1 MAKGRPKSTKAAI
14 AVEKKDIN
22 VDSEA
27 PPAKK
32 ARQSRLITLPIP
44 VLPKKSG
51 NILSCGQNDVGQ
63 LGFNPDDVPEKSRP
77 ALVADIKDIVDVQ
90 AGGMHSLCLTK
101 SGEIWSFGCNDEGAL
116 GRDTSEEGSEMK
128 PAKIDLPKKAVRISC
143 GDSHSA
149 CLLDD
154 GSIFAWGSFRDAHG
168 SMGLTTEGK
177 KQLPIQVL
185 PDIQAVDIASGSD
198 HFVVLATNGN
208 VYTIGC
214 GEQGQ
219 LGRASMR
226 TLTGESRRGTKTLL
240 TPGII
245 TKKAKNVVA
254 NGIWVTP
261 YCTFIRDAATND
273 VYGFGLNNYN
283 QICVKKGKNEFEHYP
298 VLTKIKNVK
307 QIAGGQHHTI
317 VLTNDHQVF
326 SIGRKEYGR
335 LGLGDVADDVTELS
349 PIESLNDKKIISIS
363 CGAENNFGL
372 SNDGKV
378 YVWGSGTNS
387 ALGTGD
393 EDDVVSPK
401 LLVSAQV
408 KEKNILTMSGGGQ
421 HSLFL
426 VEVPSTD
433 HEEVAKKEPV
443 NATKPNKKET
453 AKKSKKEQSKEPEEA
468 PKEDTN
474 EPSEKIEIV
483 AENPPIDVNGNSEK
497 DKDEKTETASNADE
511 KTAKRGRKRKA

>member
-1 MAKGRPKSTKAAI
+1 MAKGRPKSNKETI
-14 AVEKKDIN
+14 ASEKKDVAI
-22 VDSEA
+22 DSDA

-32 ARQSRLITLPIP
+32 ARQSKVITLPIP
-44 VLPKKSG
+44 ELPKKSG

-63 LGFNPDDVPEKSRP
+63 LGFNPDDIPEKSRP
-77 ALVADIKDIVDVQ
+77 ALVGDIKDIVDVQ

-128 PAKIDLPKKAVRISC
+128 PAKVDLPKKAVRISC

-149 CLLDD
+149 CLLED
-154 GSIFAWGSFRDAHG
+154 GSVFAWGSFRDAHG

-185 PDIQAVDIASGSD
+185 PEIKAVDIASGSD
-198 HFVVLATNGN
+198 HFVVLATNGH
-208 VYTIGC
+208 VFTIGC

-254 NGIWVTP
+254 NGIWATP
-261 YCTFIRDAATND
+261 YCTFLRDAFTND

-298 VLTKIKNVK
+298 VITKIQNVK

-317 VLTNDHQVF
+317 VLTNDHKVF

-335 LGLGDVADDVTELS
+335 LGLGDVAEDVTELS
-349 PIESLNDKKIISIS
+349 QIESLNDKKIIAIS

-372 SNDGKV
+372 SSDGKV

-393 EDDVVSPK
+393 EDDVVTPK
-401 LLVSAQV
+401 ILVSAQV
-408 KEKNILTMSGGGQ
+408 KEKNLLTMSGGGQ

-433 HEEVAKKEPV
+433 NEEVTAKKEPV
-443 NATKPNKKET
+443 KATKNNKKET
-453 AKKSKKEQSKEPEEA
+453 AKNKKEDSKEPEEA
-468 PKEDTN
+468 PKDTN
-474 EPSEKIEIV
+474 GPSEMEVV
-483 AENPPIDVNGNSEK
+483 AETPSTDVNGNSEK